1 MTDFSVRDL
10 PDLTG
15 RRAIVTGATG
25 GIGQA
30 TARALAGAGARVVL
44 AVRNR
49 GKGDAV
55 AAAAPGAVEVRELD
69 LSDLES
75 VRKFAAGW
83 RGDVDLLINNA
94 GVSAPT
100 LQRTA
105 QGFEADFGVNHL
117 GHFALTLL
125 LLEHLTGR
133 VVIVS
138 SQAERLAQ
146 LDFDDLNW
154 ERRPYRKSRA
164 YNDSKLANL
173 LFAAELHRRLAAAGS
188 AVAVHAAHPGLV
200 ATGIYHH
207 SGPRRMSDVLNGFV
221 VRTLAQDAEHG
232 ALPTL
237 YAAVADLPSGSFA
250 GPSRLAHMRGAPE
263 LINRS
268 KAARDPESAGRLW
281 RASERLV
288 SIPARI

>member
-55 AAAAPGAVEVRELD
+55 AAAVPGAVEVRELD

-94 GVSAPT
+94 GVSAPA
-100 LQRTA
+100 LQRTV
-105 QGFEADFGVNHL
+105 QGFEADFGINHL
-117 GHFALTLL
+117 GHFALTL
-125 LLEHLTGR
+125 
-133 VVIVS
+133 
-138 SQAERLAQ
+138 
-146 LDFDDLNW
+146 
-154 ERRPYRKSRA
+154 
-164 YNDSKLANL
+164 
-173 LFAAELHRRLAAAGS
+173 
-188 AVAVHAAHPGLV
+188 
-200 ATGIYHH
+200 
-207 SGPRRMSDVLNGFV
+207 
-221 VRTLAQDAEHG
+221 
-232 ALPTL
+232 
-237 YAAVADLPSGSFA
+237 
-250 GPSRLAHMRGAPE
+250 
-263 LINRS
+263 
-268 KAARDPESAGRLW
+268 
-281 RASERLV
+281 
-288 SIPARI
+288 